1 MSKPPT
7 YEFDVIVTVRR
18 RVHVSGPT
26 NKETARGVL
35 KSAIQGLGLGPFNK
49 YGNDRHP
56 IETIVSNDFELVDV
70 EREQ

>member
-26 NKETARGVL
+26 RRDVARATL
-35 KSAIQGLGLGPFNK
+35 KTAIQLMGLGPFNK

-70 EREQ
+70 ERDQ